1 MGHMRKMQSYEVVM
15 MPERKSQTAGLSMP
29 NEERAPDNVGMVKVC
44 RAMLIKSR
52 ILTYVGDDMR
62 HLLEFL
68 MQRLADT
75 K

>member
-44 RAMLIKSR
+44 TATLTKSR
-52 ILTYVGDDMR
+52 ILR
-62 HLLEFL
+62 
-68 MQRLADT
+68 
-75 K
+75 